1 MINKYITATFL
12 AVASIGNISSQ
23 NVRPVPKLVVN
34 IAIDQLRT
42 DYIEAFIPY
51 YSEGG
56 IKKLLRNG
64 AVYSN
69 AQYMFSPVDRA
80 SSIASISTGTSPSSN
95 GITGFR
101 WLNKNTLIP
110 VNCVDDNS
118 YEGIFTK
125 EGASPKN
132 IITTTINDE
141 LKIQCHR
148 PQQTSDPGFHRSTIF
163 SMYIFRISMAFSLC
177 PPCGTIRSAIRLAGS
192 MNSRCMGFSTRT

>member
-125 EGASPKN
+125 EEHLPK
-132 IITTTINDE
+132 IS
-141 LKIQCHR
+141 LPR
-148 PQQTSDPGFHRSTIF
+148 P
-163 SMYIFRISMAFSLC
+163 
-177 PPCGTIRSAIRLAGS
+177 
-192 MNSRCMGFSTRT
+192 

>member
-69 AQYMFSPVDRA
+69 AQYMFS
-80 SSIASISTGTSPSSN
+80 SSGPCIINCINFHWNISIIQWN
-95 GITGFR
+95 
-101 WLNKNTLIP
+101 NK
-110 VNCVDDNS
+110 D
-118 YEGIFTK
+118 
-125 EGASPKN
+125 
-132 IITTTINDE
+132 
-141 LKIQCHR
+141 
-148 PQQTSDPGFHRSTIF
+148 SDG
-163 SMYIFRISMAFSLC
+163 
-177 PPCGTIRSAIRLAGS
+177 
-192 MNSRCMGFSTRT
+192 

>member
-69 AQYMFSPVDRA
+69 AQYMFLQWTVHHQLHQFP
-80 SSIASISTGTSPSSN
+80 
-95 GITGFR
+95 
-101 WLNKNTLIP
+101 
-110 VNCVDDNS
+110 
-118 YEGIFTK
+118 
-125 EGASPKN
+125 
-132 IITTTINDE
+132 
-141 LKIQCHR
+141 
-148 PQQTSDPGFHRSTIF
+148 
-163 SMYIFRISMAFSLC
+163 
-177 PPCGTIRSAIRLAGS
+177 LAHLHHP
-192 MNSRCMGFSTRT
+192 ME